1 MKQIQFK
8 KLRLLNFCGIRNAE
22 YEFGDELTIIKGK
35 NGLGK
40 STIANAIIYTLFGK
54 DINGNSLDI
63 KTFDKDHNIIKE
75 IPHEV
80 ELTVRIIDTGMEPA
94 IMNEIVLKRTLTDSW
109 KGEECR
115 NTFKYFVNGEIS
127 TASDFKDVVDSICPE
142 DVFRLCSSTRDF
154 VCRPWQEQRNKL
166 QALVGNI
173 TTDDIAQGDEK
184 FNFVVEAL
192 RKQDIDKYV
201 HHLKYSRKEVQ
212 DQLDSVPIRLEELN
226 KSLPEAQDW
235 EALATEKAQL
245 NDKLV
250 WYANKIQEIRTGGAD
265 KVRLDAIRKQID
277 FAEKRKRNM
286 EQGALNLATEL
297 ATKHQS
303 DVLTTN
309 AAVASAQLLVDGL
322 KAEMKGLN
330 DTKIH
335 AGKQKEECEKQAN
348 EINQKTDE
356 ANASTWAWNADD
368 GICPHCGQPLPAEDV
383 ERIKKESEQ
392 NFNNRKANTLKKLD
406 EDFDKL
412 QETYTSLKKILEDA
426 DKDMQNNINN
436 MTAAHKQ
443 LKEAEFKKL
452 EVDADKPKTYE
463 QILAEKE
470 EYQQVVKELA
480 DLQAELDKPSE
491 TSSEETAKMLAELEK
506 EREPIGIRYNEV
518 LELLGKKEAF
528 DRITA
533 RIAEINEDKLTY
545 QTQLDELDEQLDVAR
560 EYNQKAGQVLEDRVN
575 EHFRFVKWSMFKT
588 NLKGEREA
596 TCECYHDGVP
606 YLRLNTAAKV
616 NAGID
621 IAYTFA
627 KCNEIEVPM
636 LLDECESVNHPICRG
651 GQQIRMVVTT
661 DDELKFEY
669 PAPTVME

>member
-40 STIANAIIYTLFGK
+40 STIANAIFYTLFGK

-63 KTFDKDHNIIKE
+63 KTFDKDHNIIRE

-80 ELTVRIIDTGMEPA
+80 ELTVRVHCIGEEGASNQVII
-94 IMNEIVLKRTLTDSW
+94 LKRKLTDSW
-109 KGEECR
+109 DVDKCT
-115 NTFKYFVNGEIS
+115 NTYKYFVNGDIC
-127 TASDFKDVVDSICPE
+127 TANDYCNVVDSICPY
-142 DVFRLCSSTRDF
+142 DAFRLCSSSRHF
-154 VCRPWQEQRNKL
+154 VCLSWQEQRNKL

-173 TTDDIAQGDEK
+173 STDDITQGDEK
-184 FNFVVEAL
+184 FDFVVEAL

-226 KSLPEAQDW
+226 KSLPKAQDW

-245 NDKLV
+245 NEKLV
-250 WYANKIQEIRTGGAD
+250 ELANKIQEIRTGGAD
-265 KVRLDAIRKQID
+265 KVRLDAIRKKID

-286 EQGALNLATEL
+286 EQSAMNLATEQ

-303 DVLTTN
+303 DVITVYI
-309 AAVASAQLLVDGL
+309 AATKAQSLADDL
-322 KAEMKGLN
+322 KATMRGYTESE
-330 DTKIH
+330 IH
-335 AGKQKEECEKQAN
+335 AKDKKEECERKVAD
-348 EINQKTDE
+348 INNRLEELSK
-356 ANASTWAWNADD
+356 SRWSWNAED

-383 ERIKKESEQ
+383 ERIKKESKDR
-392 NFNNRKANTLKKLD
+392 FNERKSNASKKVQEEFNGIQQEYTDAKNILEKLDNDRMVTTNQLVKANKT
-406 EDFDKL
+406 
-412 QETYTSLKKILEDA
+412 
-426 DKDMQNNINN
+426 
-436 MTAAHKQ
+436 

-452 EVDADKPKTYE
+452 EVDAEKPKTYE

-470 EYQQVVKELA
+470 EYQQVVKGIA

-491 TSSEETAKMLAELEK
+491 TEETSKMLTELEK

-533 RIAEINEDKLTY
+533 RIAEINEYKLTY
-545 QTQLDELDEQLDVAR
+545 RAQLDELDKQLDVVR
-560 EYNQKAGQVLEDRVN
+560 EYNQKADQLLEDRVN

-606 YLRLNTAAKV
+606 YRRLNTAAKV

-627 KCNEIEVPM
+627 KYNEVEVPM

-661 DDELKFEY
+661 DDKLKFEY
-669 PAPTVME
+669 PSLAVME

>member
-40 STIANAIIYTLFGK
+40 STIANAIFYTLFGK

-63 KTFDKDHNIIKE
+63 KTFDKDHNIIRE

-80 ELTVRIIDTGMEPA
+80 ELTVRVHCIGEEGASNQVII
-94 IMNEIVLKRTLTDSW
+94 LKRKLTDSW
-109 KGEECR
+109 DVDKCT
-115 NTFKYFVNGEIS
+115 NTYKYFVNGDIC
-127 TASDFKDVVDSICPE
+127 TANDYCNVVDSICPY
-142 DVFRLCSSTRDF
+142 DAFRLCSSSRHF
-154 VCRPWQEQRNKL
+154 VCLSWQEQRNKL

-173 TTDDIAQGDEK
+173 STDDITQGDEK
-184 FNFVVEAL
+184 FDFVVEAL

-226 KSLPEAQDW
+226 KSLPKAQDW

-245 NDKLV
+245 NEKLV
-250 WYANKIQEIRTGGAD
+250 ELANKIQEIRTGGAD
-265 KVRLDAIRKQID
+265 KVRLDAIRKKID
-277 FAEKRKRNM
+277 FAEKRKRDM
-286 EQGALNLATEL
+286 EQSAMNLATEQ

-303 DVLTTN
+303 DVITAN
-309 AAVASAQLLVDGL
+309 IAATKAQSLVDDL
-322 KAEMKGLN
+322 KATMRGYTESE
-330 DTKIH
+330 IH
-335 AGKQKEECEKQAN
+335 AKDKKEECERKVAD
-348 EINQKTDE
+348 INNRLDE
-356 ANASTWAWNADD
+356 LSKSRWSWNAED

-383 ERIKKESEQ
+383 ERIKKESK
-392 NFNNRKANTLKKLD
+392 NRFNEHKSNASKKIQEEFNGIQQEYTDAKNILEKLDNDRMVTTNQLVKANKT
-406 EDFDKL
+406 
-412 QETYTSLKKILEDA
+412 
-426 DKDMQNNINN
+426 
-436 MTAAHKQ
+436 
-443 LKEAEFKKL
+443 LKEAEFKKR
-452 EVDADKPKTYE
+452 EVDAEKPKTYE

-491 TSSEETAKMLAELEK
+491 TEETSKMLTELEK

-545 QTQLDELDEQLDVAR
+545 RAQLDELDKQLDVVR
-560 EYNQKAGQVLEDRVN
+560 EYNQKADQLLEDRVN

-606 YLRLNTAAKV
+606 YRRLNTAAKV

-627 KCNEIEVPM
+627 KYNEIEVPM

-669 PAPTVME
+669 PSLAVME

>member
-8 KLRLLNFCGIRNAE
+8 KIKVLNFCGIRNAE

-40 STIANAIIYTLFGK
+40 STIANSILYALFGK

-80 ELTVRIIDTGMEPA
+80 ELILSVDGEET
-94 IMNEIVLKRTLTDSW
+94 VLKRSLTDSW

-115 NTFKYFVNGEIS
+115 NTFKYYVNGEIS
-127 TASDFKDVVDSICPE
+127 TAGDFKNVVDSICPE

-173 TTDDIAQGDEK
+173 TTDDITQGDEK
-184 FNFVVEAL
+184 FDFVVEAL

-201 HHLKYSRKEVQ
+201 HHIKYKRKEVQ
-212 DQLDSVPIRLEELN
+212 EQLDAVPIRLEELN

-235 EALATEKAQL
+235 EALSTEKAQL
-245 NDKLV
+245 NEKLV
-250 WYANKIQEIRTGGAD
+250 ELANKMQEIRTGGAD
-265 KVRLDAIRKQID
+265 KVRLDAIRKKID

-286 EQGALNLATEL
+286 EQGALNLSTEI

-303 DVLTTN
+303 DILTAN
-309 AAVASAQLLVDGL
+309 AAVASAQRLVDDL

-330 DTKIH
+330 DTMIH

-356 ANASTWAWNADD
+356 ANASTWEWNAED
-368 GICPHCGQPLPAEDV
+368 GICPHCCQPLPAEDV

-412 QETYTSLKKILEDA
+412 QETYTNLKKILEDA
-426 DKDMQNNINN
+426 DKDMRDNISN
-436 MTAAHKQ
+436 MTVAQKQ

-491 TSSEETAKMLAELEK
+491 TSLEETAKMLAELEK

-518 LELLGKKEAF
+518 LEFLGTKESF

-533 RIAEINEDKLTY
+533 RIAEINEDKVNY
-545 QTQLDELDEQLDVAR
+545 QTQLDELDEKLDIAS
-560 EYNQKAGQVLEDRVN
+560 EYNQKACQLLEDRIN
-575 EHFRFVKWSMFKT
+575 EHFSYVKFSLFKT
-588 NLKGEREA
+588 NLKGERET

-606 YLRLNTAAKV
+606 YRRLNTAAKV

-627 KCNEIEVPM
+627 KYNEIEVPM

-651 GQQIRMVVTT
+651 GQQIRFVVTT

-669 PAPTVME
+669 PALAVME

>member
-1 MKQIQFK
+1 MRKIIFES
-8 KLRLLNFCGIRNAE
+8 LTLLNFKGVRAMHVD
-22 YEFGDELTIIKGK
+22 FGEGLTIISGRNATGK
-35 NGLGK
+35 T
-40 STIANAIIYTLFGK
+40 SIADAIMWVLFDTGY
-54 DINGNSLDI
+54 DGNKLEP
-63 KTFDKDHNIIKE
+63 KTYNKEGQIVKE

-80 ELTVRIIDTGMEPA
+80 TLVLQYNDEKYS
-94 IMNEIVLKRTLTDSW
+94 LKRGLYDAW
-109 KGEECR
+109 KGNECR
-115 NTFKYFVNGEIS
+115 NTYKYFINDEVC
-127 TASDFKDVVDSICPE
+127 TAGDFKNVVDSICPE
-142 DVFRLCSSTRDF
+142 DVFRLCSSTREF
-154 VCRPWQEQRNKL
+154 VCLPWQEQRNKL
-166 QALVGNI
+166 QTLVGNI
-173 TTDDIAQGDEK
+173 TTDDITQGDEK
-184 FNFVVEAL
+184 FDFVVEAL

-201 HHLKYSRKEVQ
+201 HHIKYKRKEVQ
-212 DQLDSVPIRLEELN
+212 EQLDSVPIRLEELN

-235 EALATEKAQL
+235 EALSTEKAQL
-245 NDKLV
+245 NENLV
-250 WYANKIQEIRTGGAD
+250 ELSNKMQEIRTGGAD
-265 KVRLDAIRKQID
+265 KVRLDAIRKKID

-286 EQGALNLATEL
+286 EQGALNLSTEI

-303 DVLTTN
+303 DILTAN
-309 AAVASAQLLVDGL
+309 AAVASVQRLVDDL

-330 DTKIH
+330 ETKIN
-335 AGKQKEECEKQAN
+335 AGKQKEECEKHAN

-356 ANASTWAWNADD
+356 ANASTWEWNAED

-412 QETYTSLKKILEDA
+412 QETYTNLKKILEDA
-426 DKDMQNNINN
+426 DKYMQDNMNN
-436 MTAAHKQ
+436 MTAAQKQ

-470 EYQQVVKELA
+470 EYQQVVKELT
-480 DLQAELDKPSE
+480 DLEAELNKPSE
-491 TSSEETAKMLAELEK
+491 TSSEDSAKMLAELEK

-518 LELLGKKEAF
+518 LELLCTKESF

-533 RIAEINEDKLTY
+533 RIAEINEDKLAY
-545 QTQLDELDEQLDVAR
+545 QTQLDELDEKLDIAS
-560 EYNQKAGQVLEDRVN
+560 EYNQKAGQLLEDRVN
-575 EHFRFVKWSMFKT
+575 EHFSFVKWSMFKT
-588 NLKGEREA
+588 NLKGERET

-606 YLRLNTAAKV
+606 YSRLNTAAKV

-627 KCNEIEVPM
+627 KYNEIEVPM
-636 LLDECESVNHPICRG
+636 LIDECESVNHPICRG
-651 GQQIRMVVTT
+651 GQQIRFVVTT

>member
-40 STIANAIIYTLFGK
+40 STIANAILYTLFGK

-63 KTFDKDHNIIKE
+63 KTFDKDHNIIRE

-80 ELTVRIIDTGMEPA
+80 ELTVRVHCIGEEGASNQVII
-94 IMNEIVLKRTLTDSW
+94 LKRKLTDSW
-109 KGEECR
+109 DVDKCT
-115 NTFKYFVNGEIS
+115 NTYKYFVNGDIC
-127 TASDFKDVVDSICPE
+127 TANDYCNVVDSICPY
-142 DVFRLCSSTRDF
+142 DAFRLCSSSRHF
-154 VCRPWQEQRNKL
+154 VCLSWQEQRNKL

-173 TTDDIAQGDEK
+173 STDDITQGDEK
-184 FNFVVEAL
+184 FDFVVEAL

-226 KSLPEAQDW
+226 KSLPKAQDW

-245 NDKLV
+245 NEKLV
-250 WYANKIQEIRTGGAD
+250 ELANKIQEIRTGGAD
-265 KVRLDAIRKQID
+265 KVRLDAIRKKID

-286 EQGALNLATEL
+286 EQSAMNLATEQ

-303 DVLTTN
+303 DVITAN
-309 AAVASAQLLVDGL
+309 IAATKAQSLVDDL
-322 KAEMKGLN
+322 KATMRGYTESE
-330 DTKIH
+330 IH
-335 AGKQKEECEKQAN
+335 AKDKKEECERKVAD
-348 EINQKTDE
+348 INNRLDE
-356 ANASTWAWNADD
+356 LSKSRWSWNAED

-383 ERIKKESEQ
+383 ERIKKESK
-392 NFNNRKANTLKKLD
+392 NRFNEHKSNASKKIQEEFNGIQQEYTDAKNILEKLDNDRMVTTNQLVKANKT
-406 EDFDKL
+406 
-412 QETYTSLKKILEDA
+412 
-426 DKDMQNNINN
+426 
-436 MTAAHKQ
+436 
-443 LKEAEFKKL
+443 LKEAEFKKR
-452 EVDADKPKTYE
+452 EVDAEKPKTYE

-491 TSSEETAKMLAELEK
+491 TEETSKMLTELEK

-545 QTQLDELDEQLDVAR
+545 RAQLDELDKQLDVVR
-560 EYNQKAGQVLEDRVN
+560 EYNQKADQLLEDQVN

-606 YLRLNTAAKV
+606 YRRLNTAAKV

-627 KCNEIEVPM
+627 KYNEIEVPM

-669 PAPTVME
+669 PSLAVME

>member
-40 STIANAIIYTLFGK
+40 STIANAILYTLFGK

-63 KTFDKDHNIIKE
+63 KTFDKDHNIIRE

-80 ELTVRIIDTGMEPA
+80 ELTVRVHCIGEEGASNQVII
-94 IMNEIVLKRTLTDSW
+94 LKRKLTDSW
-109 KGEECR
+109 DVDKCT
-115 NTFKYFVNGEIS
+115 NTYKYFVNGDIC
-127 TASDFKDVVDSICPE
+127 TANDYCNVVDSICPY
-142 DVFRLCSSTRDF
+142 DAFRLCSSSRHF
-154 VCRPWQEQRNKL
+154 VCLSWQEQRNKL

-173 TTDDIAQGDEK
+173 STDDITQGDEK
-184 FNFVVEAL
+184 FDFVVEAL

-226 KSLPEAQDW
+226 KSLPKAQDW

-245 NDKLV
+245 NEKLV
-250 WYANKIQEIRTGGAD
+250 ELANKIQEIRTGGAD
-265 KVRLDAIRKQID
+265 KVRLDAIRKKID
-277 FAEKRKRNM
+277 FAEKRKRNI
-286 EQGALNLATEL
+286 EQSAMNLATEQ

-303 DVLTTN
+303 DVITAN
-309 AAVASAQLLVDGL
+309 IAATKAQSLVDDL
-322 KAEMKGLN
+322 KATMRGYTESE
-330 DTKIH
+330 IH
-335 AGKQKEECEKQAN
+335 AKDKKEECERKVAD
-348 EINQKTDE
+348 INNRLDE
-356 ANASTWAWNADD
+356 LSKSRWSWNAED

-383 ERIKKESEQ
+383 ERIKKESKDR
-392 NFNNRKANTLKKLD
+392 FNEHKSNASKKIQEEFNGIQQEYTDAKNILEKLDNDRMVTTNQLVKANKT
-406 EDFDKL
+406 
-412 QETYTSLKKILEDA
+412 
-426 DKDMQNNINN
+426 
-436 MTAAHKQ
+436 
-443 LKEAEFKKL
+443 LKEAEFKKR
-452 EVDADKPKTYE
+452 EVDAEKPKTYE

-491 TSSEETAKMLAELEK
+491 TEETSKMLTELEK

-533 RIAEINEDKLTY
+533 RIAEINEYKLTY
-545 QTQLDELDEQLDVAR
+545 RAQLDELDKQLDVVR
-560 EYNQKAGQVLEDRVN
+560 EYNQKADLLLEDRVN

-606 YLRLNTAAKV
+606 YRRLNTAAKV

-627 KCNEIEVPM
+627 KYNEIEVPM

-669 PAPTVME
+669 PSLAVME

>member
-40 STIANAIIYTLFGK
+40 STIANAILYTLFGK

-63 KTFDKDHNIIKE
+63 KTFDKDHNIIRE

-80 ELTVRIIDTGMEPA
+80 ELTVRVHCIGEEGASNQVII
-94 IMNEIVLKRTLTDSW
+94 LKRKLTDSW
-109 KGEECR
+109 DVDMCT
-115 NTFKYFVNGEIS
+115 NTYKYFVNGDIC
-127 TASDFKDVVDSICPE
+127 TANDYCNVVDSICPY
-142 DVFRLCSSTRDF
+142 DAFRLCSSSRHF
-154 VCRPWQEQRNKL
+154 VCLSWQEQRNKL

-173 TTDDIAQGDEK
+173 STDDITQGDEK
-184 FNFVVEAL
+184 FDFVVEAL

-226 KSLPEAQDW
+226 KSLPKAQDW

-245 NDKLV
+245 NEKLV
-250 WYANKIQEIRTGGAD
+250 ELANKIQEIRTGGAD
-265 KVRLDAIRKQID
+265 KVRLDAIRKKID

-286 EQGALNLATEL
+286 EQSAMNLATEQT
-297 ATKHQS
+297 TKHQS
-303 DVLTTN
+303 DVITAN
-309 AAVASAQLLVDGL
+309 IAATKAQSLVDDL
-322 KAEMKGLN
+322 KATMRGYTESE
-330 DTKIH
+330 IH
-335 AGKQKEECEKQAN
+335 AKDKKEECERKVAD
-348 EINQKTDE
+348 INNRLDE
-356 ANASTWAWNADD
+356 LSKSRWSWNAED

-383 ERIKKESEQ
+383 ERIKKESKDR
-392 NFNNRKANTLKKLD
+392 FNEHKSNASKKIQEEFNGIQQEYTDAKNILEKLDNDRMVTTNQLVKANKT
-406 EDFDKL
+406 
-412 QETYTSLKKILEDA
+412 
-426 DKDMQNNINN
+426 
-436 MTAAHKQ
+436 
-443 LKEAEFKKL
+443 LKEAEFKKR
-452 EVDADKPKTYE
+452 EVDAEKPKTYE

-491 TSSEETAKMLAELEK
+491 TEETSKMLTELEK

-533 RIAEINEDKLTY
+533 RIAEINEYKLTY
-545 QTQLDELDEQLDVAR
+545 RAQLDELDKQLDVVR
-560 EYNQKAGQVLEDRVN
+560 EYNQKADQLLEDRVN

-606 YLRLNTAAKV
+606 YRRLNTAAKV

-627 KCNEIEVPM
+627 KYNEIEVPM

-669 PAPTVME
+669 PSLPVME

>member
-40 STIANAIIYTLFGK
+40 STIANAILYTLFGK

-63 KTFDKDHNIIKE
+63 KTFDKDHNIIRE

-80 ELTVRIIDTGMEPA
+80 ELTVRVHCIGEEGASNQVII
-94 IMNEIVLKRTLTDSW
+94 LKRKLTDSW
-109 KGEECR
+109 DVDKCT
-115 NTFKYFVNGEIS
+115 NTYKYFVNGDIC
-127 TASDFKDVVDSICPE
+127 TANDYCNVVDSICPY
-142 DVFRLCSSTRDF
+142 DAFRLCSSSRHF
-154 VCRPWQEQRNKL
+154 VCLSWQEQRNKL

-173 TTDDIAQGDEK
+173 STDDITQGDEK
-184 FNFVVEAL
+184 FDFVVEAL

-226 KSLPEAQDW
+226 KSLPKAQDW

-245 NDKLV
+245 NEKLV
-250 WYANKIQEIRTGGAD
+250 ELANKIQEIRTGGAD
-265 KVRLDAIRKQID
+265 KVRLDAIRKKID

-286 EQGALNLATEL
+286 EQSAMNLATEQ

-303 DVLTTN
+303 DVITAN
-309 AAVASAQLLVDGL
+309 IAATKAQSLVDDL
-322 KAEMKGLN
+322 KATMRGYTESE
-330 DTKIH
+330 IH
-335 AGKQKEECEKQAN
+335 AKDKKEECERKVAD
-348 EINQKTDE
+348 INNRLDE
-356 ANASTWAWNADD
+356 LSKSRWSWNAED

-383 ERIKKESEQ
+383 ERIKKESKDR
-392 NFNNRKANTLKKLD
+392 FNEHKSNASKKIQEEFNGIQQEYTDAKNILEKLDNDRMVTTNQLVKANKT
-406 EDFDKL
+406 
-412 QETYTSLKKILEDA
+412 
-426 DKDMQNNINN
+426 
-436 MTAAHKQ
+436 
-443 LKEAEFKKL
+443 LKEAEFKKR
-452 EVDADKPKTYE
+452 EVDAEKPKTYE

-491 TSSEETAKMLAELEK
+491 TEETSKMLTELEK

-533 RIAEINEDKLTY
+533 RIAEINEYKLTY
-545 QTQLDELDEQLDVAR
+545 RAQLDELDKQLDVVR
-560 EYNQKAGQVLEDRVN
+560 EYNQKEDQLLEDRVN

-606 YLRLNTAAKV
+606 YRRLNTAAKV

-627 KCNEIEVPM
+627 KYNEIEVPM

-669 PAPTVME
+669 PSLAVME

>member
-40 STIANAIIYTLFGK
+40 STIANAILYTLFGK

-63 KTFDKDHNIIKE
+63 KTFDKDHNIIRE

-80 ELTVRIIDTGMEPA
+80 ELTVRVHCIGEEGASNQVII
-94 IMNEIVLKRTLTDSW
+94 LKRKLTDSW
-109 KGEECR
+109 DVDKCT
-115 NTFKYFVNGEIS
+115 NTYKYFVNGDIC
-127 TASDFKDVVDSICPE
+127 TANDYCNVVDSICPY
-142 DVFRLCSSTRDF
+142 DAFRLCSSSRHF
-154 VCRPWQEQRNKL
+154 VCLSWQEQRNKL

-173 TTDDIAQGDEK
+173 STDDITQGDEK
-184 FNFVVEAL
+184 FDFVVEAL

-226 KSLPEAQDW
+226 KSLPKAQDW

-245 NDKLV
+245 NEKLV
-250 WYANKIQEIRTGGAD
+250 ELANKIQEIRTGGAD
-265 KVRLDAIRKQID
+265 KVRLDAIRKKID

-286 EQGALNLATEL
+286 EQSAMNLATEQ

-303 DVLTTN
+303 DVITAN
-309 AAVASAQLLVDGL
+309 IAATKAQSLVDDL
-322 KAEMKGLN
+322 KATMRGYTESE
-330 DTKIH
+330 IH
-335 AGKQKEECEKQAN
+335 AKDKKKECERKVAD
-348 EINQKTDE
+348 INNRLDE
-356 ANASTWAWNADD
+356 LSKSRWSWNAED

-383 ERIKKESEQ
+383 ERIKKESKDR
-392 NFNNRKANTLKKLD
+392 FNEHKSNASKKIQEEFNGIQQEYTDAKNILEKLDNDRMVTTNQLVKANKT
-406 EDFDKL
+406 
-412 QETYTSLKKILEDA
+412 
-426 DKDMQNNINN
+426 
-436 MTAAHKQ
+436 
-443 LKEAEFKKL
+443 LKEAEFKKR
-452 EVDADKPKTYE
+452 EVDAEKPKTYE

-491 TSSEETAKMLAELEK
+491 TEETSKMLTELEK

-533 RIAEINEDKLTY
+533 RIAEINEYKLTY
-545 QTQLDELDEQLDVAR
+545 RAQLDELDKQLDVVR
-560 EYNQKAGQVLEDRVN
+560 EYNQKADQLLEDRVN

-606 YLRLNTAAKV
+606 YRRLNTAAKV

-627 KCNEIEVPM
+627 KYNEIEVPM

-669 PAPTVME
+669 PSLAVME

>member
-40 STIANAIIYTLFGK
+40 STIANAIFYTLFGK

-63 KTFDKDHNIIKE
+63 KTFDKDHNIIRE

-80 ELTVRIIDTGMEPA
+80 ELTVRVHCIGEEGASNQVII
-94 IMNEIVLKRTLTDSW
+94 LKRKLTDSW
-109 KGEECR
+109 DVDKCT
-115 NTFKYFVNGEIS
+115 NTYKYFVNGDIC
-127 TASDFKDVVDSICPE
+127 TTNDYCNVVDSICPY
-142 DVFRLCSSTRDF
+142 DAFRLCSSSRHF
-154 VCRPWQEQRNKL
+154 VCLSWQEQRNKL

-173 TTDDIAQGDEK
+173 STDDITQGDEK
-184 FNFVVEAL
+184 FDFVVEAL

-226 KSLPEAQDW
+226 KSLPKAQDW

-245 NDKLV
+245 NEKLV
-250 WYANKIQEIRTGGAD
+250 ELANKIQEIRTGGAD
-265 KVRLDAIRKQID
+265 KVRLDAIRKKID

-286 EQGALNLATEL
+286 EQSAMNLATEQ

-303 DVLTTN
+303 DVITVN
-309 AAVASAQLLVDGL
+309 IAATKAQSLVDDL
-322 KAEMKGLN
+322 KATMRGYTESE
-330 DTKIH
+330 IH
-335 AGKQKEECEKQAN
+335 AKDKKEECERKVAD
-348 EINQKTDE
+348 INNRLEELSK
-356 ANASTWAWNADD
+356 SRWSWNAED
-368 GICPHCGQPLPAEDV
+368 GICPHCGQPLPAEDI
-383 ERIKKESEQ
+383 ERIKKESKDR
-392 NFNNRKANTLKKLD
+392 FNERKSNASKKVQEEFNGIQQEYTDAKNILEKLDNDRMVTTNQLVKANKT
-406 EDFDKL
+406 
-412 QETYTSLKKILEDA
+412 
-426 DKDMQNNINN
+426 
-436 MTAAHKQ
+436 
-443 LKEAEFKKL
+443 LKEAEFKKR
-452 EVDADKPKTYE
+452 EVDAEKPKTYE

-491 TSSEETAKMLAELEK
+491 TEETSKMLTELEK

-545 QTQLDELDEQLDVAR
+545 RAQLDELDKQLDVVR
-560 EYNQKAGQVLEDRVN
+560 EYNQKANQLLEDRVN

-606 YLRLNTAAKV
+606 YRRLNTAAKV

-627 KCNEIEVPM
+627 KYNEIEVPM

-669 PAPTVME
+669 PSLAVME

>member
-40 STIANAIIYTLFGK
+40 STIANAIFYTLFGK

-63 KTFDKDHNIIKE
+63 KTFDKDHNIIRE
-75 IPHEV
+75 TPHEV
-80 ELTVRIIDTGMEPA
+80 ELTVRVHCIGEEGASNQVII
-94 IMNEIVLKRTLTDSW
+94 LKRKLTDSW
-109 KGEECR
+109 DVDKCT
-115 NTFKYFVNGEIS
+115 NTYKYFVNGDIC
-127 TASDFKDVVDSICPE
+127 TANDYCNVVDSICPY
-142 DVFRLCSSTRDF
+142 DAFRLCSSSRHF
-154 VCRPWQEQRNKL
+154 VCLSWQEQRNKL

-173 TTDDIAQGDEK
+173 STDDITQGDEK
-184 FNFVVEAL
+184 FDFVVEAL

-201 HHLKYSRKEVQ
+201 HHLKYSRNEVQ

-226 KSLPEAQDW
+226 KSLPKAQDW

-245 NDKLV
+245 NEKLV
-250 WYANKIQEIRTGGAD
+250 ELANKIQEIRTGGAD
-265 KVRLDAIRKQID
+265 KVRLDAIRKKID

-286 EQGALNLATEL
+286 EQSAMNLATEQ

-303 DVLTTN
+303 DVITAN
-309 AAVASAQLLVDGL
+309 IAATKAQSLVDDL
-322 KAEMKGLN
+322 KATMRGYTESE
-330 DTKIH
+330 IH
-335 AGKQKEECEKQAN
+335 AKDKKEECERKVAD
-348 EINQKTDE
+348 INNRLDE
-356 ANASTWAWNADD
+356 LSKSRWSWNAED

-383 ERIKKESEQ
+383 ERIKKESKDR
-392 NFNNRKANTLKKLD
+392 FNEHKSNASKKIQEEFNGIQQEYTDAKNILEKLDNDRMVTTNQLVKANKT
-406 EDFDKL
+406 
-412 QETYTSLKKILEDA
+412 
-426 DKDMQNNINN
+426 
-436 MTAAHKQ
+436 
-443 LKEAEFKKL
+443 LKEAEGKKR
-452 EVDADKPKTYE
+452 EVDAEKPKTYE

-491 TSSEETAKMLAELEK
+491 TEETSKMLTELEK

-545 QTQLDELDEQLDVAR
+545 RAQLDELDKQLDVAR
-560 EYNQKAGQVLEDRVN
+560 EYNQKTDQLLEDRVN

-606 YLRLNTAAKV
+606 YRRLNTAAKV

-627 KCNEIEVPM
+627 KYNEIEVPM

-669 PAPTVME
+669 SSLAVME

>member
-1 MKQIQFK
+1 MFK
-8 KLRLLNFCGIRNAE
+8 SLTLLNFKGVRAMHVD
-22 YEFGDELTIIKGK
+22 FGEGLTIISGRNATGK
-35 NGLGK
+35 T
-40 STIANAIIYTLFGK
+40 SIADSIMWVL
-54 DINGNSLDI
+54 
-63 KTFDKDHNIIKE
+63 FDKGYDGNKLEPKTYNKEGQIIKE

-80 ELTVRIIDTGMEPA
+80 ELTLSVDGEDT
-94 IMNEIVLKRTLTDSW
+94 VLKRSLTDSW

-115 NTFKYFVNGEIS
+115 NTFKYYVNGEIY
-127 TASDFKDVVDSICPE
+127 TAGDFKNVVDSICPE

-173 TTDDIAQGDEK
+173 TTDDITQGDEK
-184 FNFVVEAL
+184 FDFVVEAL

-201 HHLKYSRKEVQ
+201 HHIKYKRKEVQ
-212 DQLDSVPIRLEELN
+212 EQLDAVPIRLEELN

-235 EALATEKAQL
+235 EALSTEKAQL
-245 NDKLV
+245 NEKLV
-250 WYANKIQEIRTGGAD
+250 ELANKMQEIRTGGAD
-265 KVRLDAIRKQID
+265 KVRLDAIRKKID

-286 EQGALNLATEL
+286 EQGALNLSTEI

-303 DVLTTN
+303 DILTAN
-309 AAVASAQLLVDGL
+309 AAVASAQRLVDDL

-330 DTKIH
+330 ETKIH

-356 ANASTWAWNADD
+356 ANASTWEWNAED

-383 ERIKKESEQ
+383 ERIKKESER

-412 QETYTSLKKILEDA
+412 QETYTNLKKILEDA
-426 DKDMQNNINN
+426 DKNMQENMNN
-436 MTAAHKQ
+436 MTAAQKQ

-506 EREPIGIRYNEV
+506 EREHIGIRYNEV
-518 LELLGKKEAF
+518 LELLGTKESF
-528 DRITA
+528 DRITD
-533 RIAEINEDKLTY
+533 RIAEINEDKVNY
-545 QTQLDELDEQLDVAR
+545 QTQLDELDEKLDIAS
-560 EYNQKAGQVLEDRVN
+560 EYNQKACQLLEDRIN
-575 EHFRFVKWSMFKT
+575 EHFSYVKFSLFKT
-588 NLKGEREA
+588 NLKGEREI

-606 YLRLNTAAKV
+606 YRRLNTAAKV

-627 KCNEIEVPM
+627 KYNEIEVPM

-651 GQQIRMVVTT
+651 GQQIRFVVTT

-669 PAPTVME
+669 PALAVME

>member
-40 STIANAIIYTLFGK
+40 STIANAIFYTLFGK

-63 KTFDKDHNIIKE
+63 KTFDKDHNIIRE

-80 ELTVRIIDTGMEPA
+80 ELTVRVHCIGEEGASNQVII
-94 IMNEIVLKRTLTDSW
+94 LKRKMTDSW
-109 KGEECR
+109 DVDKCT
-115 NTFKYFVNGEIS
+115 NTYKYFVNGDIC
-127 TASDFKDVVDSICPE
+127 TANDYCNVVDSICPY
-142 DVFRLCSSTRDF
+142 DAFRLCSSSRHF
-154 VCRPWQEQRNKL
+154 VCLSWQEQRNKL

-173 TTDDIAQGDEK
+173 STDDITQGDEK
-184 FNFVVEAL
+184 FDFVVEAL

-226 KSLPEAQDW
+226 KSLPKAQDW

-245 NDKLV
+245 NEKLV
-250 WYANKIQEIRTGGAD
+250 ELANKIQEIRTGGAD
-265 KVRLDAIRKQID
+265 KVRLDAIRKKID

-286 EQGALNLATEL
+286 EQSAMNLATEQ
-297 ATKHQS
+297 ASKHQS
-303 DVLTTN
+303 DVITAN
-309 AAVASAQLLVDGL
+309 IAATKAQSLVDDL
-322 KAEMKGLN
+322 KATMRGYTESE
-330 DTKIH
+330 IH
-335 AGKQKEECEKQAN
+335 AKDKKEECERKVAD
-348 EINQKTDE
+348 INNRLDE
-356 ANASTWAWNADD
+356 LSKSRWSWNAED

-383 ERIKKESEQ
+383 ERIKKESKDR
-392 NFNNRKANTLKKLD
+392 FNEHKSNASKKIQEEFNGIQQEYTDAKNILEKLDNDRMVTTNQLVKANKT
-406 EDFDKL
+406 
-412 QETYTSLKKILEDA
+412 
-426 DKDMQNNINN
+426 
-436 MTAAHKQ
+436 
-443 LKEAEFKKL
+443 LKEAEFKKR
-452 EVDADKPKTYE
+452 EVDAEKPKTYE

-491 TSSEETAKMLAELEK
+491 TEETSKMLTELEK

-533 RIAEINEDKLTY
+533 RIAEINEYKLTY
-545 QTQLDELDEQLDVAR
+545 RAQLDELDKQLDVVR
-560 EYNQKAGQVLEDRVN
+560 EYNQKADQLLEDRVN

-606 YLRLNTAAKV
+606 YRRLNTAAKV

-627 KCNEIEVPM
+627 KYNEIEVPM

-661 DDELKFEY
+661 DDKLKFEY
-669 PAPTVME
+669 PDPALI

>member
-40 STIANAIIYTLFGK
+40 STIANAILYTLFGK

-63 KTFDKDHNIIKE
+63 KTFDKDHNIIRE

-80 ELTVRIIDTGMEPA
+80 ELTVRVHCIGEEGASNQVII
-94 IMNEIVLKRTLTDSW
+94 LKRKLTDSW
-109 KGEECR
+109 DVDKCT
-115 NTFKYFVNGEIS
+115 NTYKYFVNGDIC
-127 TASDFKDVVDSICPE
+127 TANDYCNVVDSICPY
-142 DVFRLCSSTRDF
+142 DAFRLCSSSRHF
-154 VCRPWQEQRNKL
+154 VCLSWQEQRNKL

-173 TTDDIAQGDEK
+173 STDDITQGDEK
-184 FNFVVEAL
+184 FDFVVEAL

-226 KSLPEAQDW
+226 KSLPKAQDW

-245 NDKLV
+245 NEKLV
-250 WYANKIQEIRTGGAD
+250 ELANKIQEIRTGGAD
-265 KVRLDAIRKQID
+265 KVHLDAIRKKID

-286 EQGALNLATEL
+286 EQSAMNLATEQT
-297 ATKHQS
+297 TKHQS
-303 DVLTTN
+303 DVITAN
-309 AAVASAQLLVDGL
+309 IAATKAQSLVDDL
-322 KAEMKGLN
+322 KATMRGYTESE
-330 DTKIH
+330 IH
-335 AGKQKEECEKQAN
+335 AKDKKEECERKVAD
-348 EINQKTDE
+348 INNRLDE
-356 ANASTWAWNADD
+356 LSKSRWSWNAED

-383 ERIKKESEQ
+383 ERIKKESKDR
-392 NFNNRKANTLKKLD
+392 FNEHKSNASKKIQEEFNGIQQEYTDAKNILEKLGNDRMVTTNQLVKANKT
-406 EDFDKL
+406 
-412 QETYTSLKKILEDA
+412 
-426 DKDMQNNINN
+426 
-436 MTAAHKQ
+436 
-443 LKEAEFKKL
+443 LKEAEFKKR
-452 EVDADKPKTYE
+452 EVDAEKPKTYE

-491 TSSEETAKMLAELEK
+491 TEETSKMLTELEK

-533 RIAEINEDKLTY
+533 RIAEINEYKLTY
-545 QTQLDELDEQLDVAR
+545 RAQLDELDKQLDVVR
-560 EYNQKAGQVLEDRVN
+560 EYNQKVDQLLEDRVN

-606 YLRLNTAAKV
+606 YRRLNTAAKV

-621 IAYTFA
+621 IAYTLA
-627 KCNEIEVPM
+627 KYNEIEVPM

-669 PAPTVME
+669 PSLAVME

>member
-40 STIANAIIYTLFGK
+40 STIANAIFYTLFGK

-63 KTFDKDHNIIKE
+63 KTFDKDHNIIRE

-80 ELTVRIIDTGMEPA
+80 ELTVRVHCIGEEGASNQVII
-94 IMNEIVLKRTLTDSW
+94 LKRKLTDSW
-109 KGEECR
+109 DVDKCT
-115 NTFKYFVNGEIS
+115 NTYKYFVNGDIC
-127 TASDFKDVVDSICPE
+127 TANDYCNVVDSICPY
-142 DVFRLCSSTRDF
+142 DAFRLCSSSRHF
-154 VCRPWQEQRNKL
+154 VCLSWQEQRNKL

-173 TTDDIAQGDEK
+173 STDDITQGDEK
-184 FNFVVEAL
+184 FDFVVEAL

-226 KSLPEAQDW
+226 KSLPKAQDW

-245 NDKLV
+245 NEKLV
-250 WYANKIQEIRTGGAD
+250 ELANKIQEIRTGGAD
-265 KVRLDAIRKQID
+265 KVRLDAIRKKID

-286 EQGALNLATEL
+286 EQEAMNLATEQ

-303 DVLTTN
+303 DVITAN
-309 AAVASAQLLVDGL
+309 IAVTKAQSLVDDL
-322 KAEMKGLN
+322 KATMRGYTESE
-330 DTKIH
+330 IH
-335 AGKQKEECEKQAN
+335 AKDKKEECERKVAD
-348 EINQKTDE
+348 INNRLDGLSK
-356 ANASTWAWNADD
+356 SRWSWNAED

-383 ERIKKESEQ
+383 ERIKKESKDR
-392 NFNNRKANTLKKLD
+392 FNEHKSNASKKIQEEFNGIQQEYTDAKNILEKLDNDRMVTTNQLVKANKT
-406 EDFDKL
+406 
-412 QETYTSLKKILEDA
+412 
-426 DKDMQNNINN
+426 
-436 MTAAHKQ
+436 
-443 LKEAEFKKL
+443 LKEAEFKKR
-452 EVDADKPKTYE
+452 EVDAEKSKTYE

-491 TSSEETAKMLAELEK
+491 TEETSKMLTELEK

-545 QTQLDELDEQLDVAR
+545 RAQLDELDKQLDVVR
-560 EYNQKAGQVLEDRVN
+560 EYNQKADQLLEDRVN

-606 YLRLNTAAKV
+606 YRRLNTAAKV

-627 KCNEIEVPM
+627 KYNEIEVPM

-669 PAPTVME
+669 PSLAVME

>member
-40 STIANAIIYTLFGK
+40 STIANAILYTLFGK

-63 KTFDKDHNIIKE
+63 KTFDKDHNIIRE

-80 ELTVRIIDTGMEPA
+80 ELTVRVHCIGEEGASNQVII
-94 IMNEIVLKRTLTDSW
+94 LKRKLTDSW
-109 KGEECR
+109 DVDKCT
-115 NTFKYFVNGEIS
+115 NTYKYFVNGDIC
-127 TASDFKDVVDSICPE
+127 TANDYCNVVDSICPY
-142 DVFRLCSSTRDF
+142 DAFRLCSSSRHF
-154 VCRPWQEQRNKL
+154 VCLSWQEQRNKL

-173 TTDDIAQGDEK
+173 STDDITQGDEK
-184 FNFVVEAL
+184 FDFVVEAL

-226 KSLPEAQDW
+226 KSLPKAQDW

-245 NDKLV
+245 NEKLV
-250 WYANKIQEIRTGGAD
+250 ELANKIQEIRTGGAD
-265 KVRLDAIRKQID
+265 KVRLDAIRKKID

-286 EQGALNLATEL
+286 EQSAMNLATEQ

-303 DVLTTN
+303 DVITAN
-309 AAVASAQLLVDGL
+309 IAATKAQSLVDDL
-322 KAEMKGLN
+322 KATMRGYTESE
-330 DTKIH
+330 IH
-335 AGKQKEECEKQAN
+335 AKDKKEECERKVAD
-348 EINQKTDE
+348 INNRLDE
-356 ANASTWAWNADD
+356 LSKSRWSWNAED

-383 ERIKKESEQ
+383 ERIKKESKDR
-392 NFNNRKANTLKKLD
+392 FNEHKSNASKKIQEEFNGIQQEYTDAKNILEKLDNDRMVTTNQLVKANKT
-406 EDFDKL
+406 
-412 QETYTSLKKILEDA
+412 
-426 DKDMQNNINN
+426 
-436 MTAAHKQ
+436 
-443 LKEAEFKKL
+443 LKEAEFKKR
-452 EVDADKPKTYE
+452 EVDAEKPKTYE

-491 TSSEETAKMLAELEK
+491 TEETSKMLTELEK

-533 RIAEINEDKLTY
+533 RIAEINEYKLTY
-545 QTQLDELDEQLDVAR
+545 RAQLDELDKQLDVVR
-560 EYNQKAGQVLEDRVN
+560 EYNQKADQLLEDRVN

-606 YLRLNTAAKV
+606 YRRLNTAAKV

-627 KCNEIEVPM
+627 KYNEIEVPM

-669 PAPTVME
+669 PSLAVME